1 MSGRLP
7 SFRGTRDLSLGGGG
21 RSGTA
26 GRLPSFK
33 GTRDLSLGVVP
44 SKVGASSAIGA
55 PTSGL
60 GTSKNDSDKKKKF
73 VPNLSVQRKE
83 NTGSRSIITNNTDN
97 HSKSSGW
104 KQQQQNSKF
113 EKPRGGRNFIQ
124 SSGLFSEGVGS
135 EQDVKKKSWGRA
147 PSGSS
152 ERDSKIME
160 RPKMNLNAKYDKVE
174 EDKKLKNLLRD
185 DFIDDLKTGHLV
197 PIQLPMINTGK
208 VFKEESKDSK
218 SDNNTDDILRR
229 TGKTKKNTI
238 LDSDDDED
246 FVDGIIA
253 DEDIPKVVISYGSV
267 NHFLGNYQDE
277 KWVEQRHIR
286 KLIFFHFP
294 HTILGFF
301 CQFFERFVDHRS
313 CNFKNSSKMYQ
324 LYCGIKMNHLT
335 C

>member
-174 EDKKLKNLLRD
+174 EEKKLKNLLRD

-229 TGKTKKNTI
+229 TGKKKKNTI

-277 KWVEQRHIR
+277 KWVEQRQIR

-294 HTILGFF
+294 HTILGYF
-301 CQFFERFVDHRS
+301 CQFFERFVDH
-313 CNFKNSSKMYQ
+313 
-324 LYCGIKMNHLT
+324 
-335 C
+335 